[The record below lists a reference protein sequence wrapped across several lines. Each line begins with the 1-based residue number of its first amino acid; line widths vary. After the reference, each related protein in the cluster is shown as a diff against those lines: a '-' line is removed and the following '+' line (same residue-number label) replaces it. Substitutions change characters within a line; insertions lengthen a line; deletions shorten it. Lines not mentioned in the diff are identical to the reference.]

1 MVMSDI
7 PIIGGPP
14 KGYDNNYKNMAP
26 EDQARIDKLF
36 EQYPLK
42 PAEQIDVS
50 VSQEQIMKSF
60 TGEDGK
66 RVLTRMVVSLADE
79 KATQTSVVNHFKR
92 QIDEHCWELG
102 YEVDYE
108 FPGHF
113 RCFKMKGK
121 PFCWLIYII
130 SKKNKY
136 SSRDVYFGEEGLG
149 LKEAAG
155 QMQKAFSNIKKGQD
169 FTKV

>member
-1 MVMSDI
+1 MSDT
-7 PIIGGPP
+7 IIGGQKYENDYNKMSPAD
-14 KGYDNNYKNMAP
+14 K
-26 EDQARIDKLF
+26 ERVDKLF
-36 EQYPLK
+36 KQFPLK
-42 PAEQIDVS
+42 PMKQIDVS
-50 VSQEQIMKSF
+50 VSQEQIMKGF

-66 RVLTRMVVSLADE
+66 RVLTRMVVSLLDPN
-79 KATQTSVVNHFKR
+79 ATQTSIVKHFKKH
-92 QIDEHCWELG
+92 IDEHCWELG
-102 YEVDYE
+102 YEVDYD

-136 SSRDVYFGEEGLG
+136 SSRDVYFGDKGLG

-155 QMQKAFSNIKKGQD
+155 QMQQAFSNIKKGQD